1 MKKIFKNKIINID
14 ENIFDNKFLFDY
26 LDFDY
31 KGSDIEVFDMKD
43 LLKSKEN
50 TELLNNLKWKFAMYS
65 EVYSPKDE
73 LEIFEELFEYAISNN
88 KKIHIIWITLKE
100 ELDILEKYY
109 VEEGYLRED
118 VNCFIPDFKK
128 ALVTVWVN
136 IENLIWKWS
145 DYKAN
150 REKIFFVPPVRESGQ
165 NKAMFK
171 WINRWSIASINIWE
185 FKQENTDFLEK
196 CIKEEKLLSL
206 TLAKILMYNLEEI
219 WFKGNKK
226 ELVVSY

>member
-1 MKKIFKNKIINID
+1 MKKIFKDKIINVD

-31 KGSDIEVFDMKD
+31 KESDIEVFDMKE
-43 LLKSKEN
+43 LLIPKEN
-50 TELLNNLKWKFAMYS
+50 TELLNNLKGKFAMYS

-73 LEIFEELFEYAISNN
+73 LEIFENLFDYAISNN
-88 KKIHIIWITLKE
+88 KKIHIVWITLRE

-109 VEEGYLRED
+109 EEQGYLRED
-118 VNCFIPDFKK
+118 VNCFIPDFRE

-150 REKIFFVPPVRESGQ
+150 KEKIFFVPPVRESGQ

-171 WINRWSIASINIWE
+171 WINRWSIASINIYE
-185 FKQENTDFLEK
+185 FKDENIDFLER

-226 ELVVSY
+226 ELVVNY